1 MWFHV
6 LLPHRETAEVNR
18 TCEELSGWREFGLR
32 AVALCSLSVGHDPS
46 QSRMHRREF
55 EVLHFAVEA

>member
-18 TCEELSGWREFGLR
+18 TTVRSCLWREFGLR